1 MARTTMHIGLPALSV
16 RVLPYEICYTGNAGR
31 VNTLTAAML
40 KLNRLG
46 ILGGSLRCQR
56 TLLQRSFALSRLPD
70 KNAPSGGRTR
80 PRIPTPRARPTPG
93 AHHDSQQSLAQ
104 DESTANTS
112 DSPLWEESQRKPS
125 SDPEDGLKRLLQN
138 NTLTVTRSVA

>member
-31 VNTLTAAML
+31 VNTLML

-46 ILGGSLRCQR
+46 IWGGPLRCQR
-56 TLLQRSFALSRLPD
+56 TLLRRSFAFSRLPD
-70 KNAPSGGRTR
+70 KGSPSGGRTR
-80 PRIPTPRARPTPG
+80 PRTPTPRARPTPG

-104 DESTANTS
+104 HESTANAS
-112 DSPLWEESQRKPS
+112 DSSLWEESQRKPS
-125 SDPEDGLKRLLQN
+125 SDPEDGLRRLLQN
-138 NTLTVTRSVA
+138 NTLTVTRSVT